1 MYNGNLIGY
10 KNIEISEELNISIN
24 TVKKHIKNIYT
35 KLNVSDRV
43 SFLKLVMG

>member
-1 MYNGNLIGY
+1 MRNSG
-10 KNIEISEELNISIN
+10 NIEISEELNISIN